1 LLRHIAIRI
10 YDKFLNSKIIRNH
23 VKQKPREELHNFW
36 RNPRTGN
43 LPEEYVFGEERSVF
57 LVNLIKKY
65 ESNKSAK
72 FLDIGCNVGRNL
84 HYVQKEGYHN
94 LSGIE
99 ISTNAVQL
107 MKKEFPKLASDANI
121 YNEPVEERI
130 KLFTEKEFD
139 VIYTMAVLEHIHV
152 DSNFVFEEIAR
163 ITKKTLITIED
174 EKSVSSRHF
183 PRNYKTIFEKFGLK
197 QIEEIHCASVGMNN
211 KNVYARVFTKL

>member
-1 LLRHIAIRI
+1 M
-10 YDKFLNSKIIRNH
+10 
-23 VKQKPREELHNFW
+23 VKQKPREELHSFW
-36 RNPRTGN
+36 RNPTKGN
-43 LPEEYVFGEERSVF
+43 LPEGYVHGQERSVF
-57 LVNLIKKY
+57 LVNLIRKY

-99 ISTNAVQL
+99 ISTNAVLL
-107 MKKEFPKLASDANI
+107 MKKEFSKLASDVTI

-130 KLFTEKEFD
+130 KLFPQKEFD

-174 EKSVSSRHF
+174 EKAISNRHF

-197 QIEEIHCASVGMNN
+197 QVEEINCANIGMNDRN
-211 KNVYARVFTKL
+211 FYARVFTKL